1 MTNTV
6 LSLENITVSLASN
19 RAIRLV
25 DDVSLR
31 VESGQVVCLVG
42 ESGSGKSVLA
52 RTMMGLTQL
61 DRSVVV
67 EGDVVWEGRTLAR
80 KGHERLRG
88 RDLAMVFQEPVGS
101 LDPLFSVES
110 QLTESLRRA
119 HGRLSTAEL
128 RRRIRA
134 LLAEVGIADPERV
147 MRAYPHQLSGGMCQR
162 VMIAGAL
169 ACEPKLLVA
178 DEPTTA
184 LDVTVQAQILDLLA
198 RLCVERDMAVI
209 LVTHDL
215 GVAARLADRVAVLYS
230 GRLVEDAASVA
241 TFSGARHPYTRG
253 LLECVP
259 LLTGP
264 RRSLL
269 ATVEGSVPDPADRP
283 TGCPFAPRC
292 ARATPEC
299 EEMPAM
305 SMEPEGRFAC
315 WHPVLEPVASA
326 GSAA

>member
-1 MTNTV
+1 MTNEV
-6 LSLENITVSLASN
+6 LSLNGITVSLEAN

-25 DDVSLR
+25 EDVTLTIER
-31 VESGQVVCLVG
+31 GQVVCLVG

-61 DRSVVV
+61 DRGVVV
-67 EGDVVWEGRTLAR
+67 EGTVTWEGKTLGR
-80 KGHERLRG
+80 KDHERLRG
-88 RDLAMVFQEPVGS
+88 RDIAMVFQEPVGS
-101 LDPLFSVES
+101 LDPLFTVES

-119 HGRLSTAEL
+119 HGKIGSVEL

-134 LLAEVGIADPERV
+134 LLSEVGIADPDRV
-147 MRAYPHQLSGGMCQR
+147 MQCYPHQLSGGMCQR

-184 LDVTVQAQILDLLA
+184 LDVTVQAQILDMLA
-198 RLCVERDMAVI
+198 RLCIERDMAVI

-215 GVAARLADRVAVLYS
+215 GVAARLADRIAVLYS
-230 GRLVEDAASVA
+230 GKLVEEAQSDT
-241 TFSGARHPYTRG
+241 TFAGARHPYTRG

-259 LLTGP
+259 LMTGP

-269 ATVEGSVPDPADRP
+269 ATVEGSVPDPSDRP
-283 TGCPFAPRC
+283 SGCPFSPRC
-292 ARATPEC
+292 ARATAEC
-299 EEMPAM
+299 TQMPPM
-305 SMEPEGRFAC
+305 SIEPGGSFSC
-315 WHPVLEPVASA
+315 WHPILTPTTLV
-326 GSAA
+326 GSIA